1 MENMDQIRNHFGFT
15 EEDQENL
22 QHLAEILL
30 PLKEQFAEDFYNYM
44 ARYPA
49 TAKYFKTESAIER
62 RKETFISWFQDLLT
76 SPYDNRFLM
85 RLQRIGKVHVEI
97 GLPGFQVDA
106 AMNFVRELCHRQVCA
121 HIQDSMAQ
129 EGLNTTMNKVLDINL
144 SIISSSFGEE
154 KMKKVFLSHAAETKL
169 IQWSERI
176 LHGLNLILMLGLLV
190 MAGGVVVLLGV
201 DVYSAFNGAYDYG
214 IIKALGSLLLLW
226 MMIELL
232 HTEIEHLRGGKFHV
246 KIFVELALVAF
257 IRKLFVASFK
267 SQDPVSFGLLL
278 AGLLVLGITYFLI
291 AWVDKTKS

>member
-22 QHLAEILL
+22 QQLAKILL
-30 PLKEQFAEDFYNYM
+30 PLKDQFAEDFYNYLT
-44 ARYPA
+44 RYPA
-49 TAKYFKTESAIER
+49 TANYFKTEAAIER

-76 SPYDNRFLM
+76 SQYDNRFLL

-106 AMNFVRELCHRQVCA
+106 AMNFVRELCHRHISA

-129 EGLNTTMNKVLDINL
+129 EGLYSTMNKVLDINL

-154 KMKKVFLSHAAETKL
+154 KIKKVFLSHTAETKL
-169 IQWSERI
+169 IQFSERI
-176 LHGLNLILMLGLLV
+176 LQGLNLILMLGLLV

-201 DVYSAFNGAYDYG
+201 DIYSAFLGPYDYG
-214 IIKALGSLLLLW
+214 IIKALGSLLILW

-246 KIFVELALVAF
+246 RIFVELALVAF